1 MVCVCVCMYVEHNLK
16 SSQMELGNYQCEGS
30 EAKKKL
36 TSFALNWGITTALW
50 LWFPK
55 EGRKT
60 KGTMGCRN
68 TPASGSPSSVNSVFQ
83 SSQPR
88 CAGNPQ
94 VLFQFHFQS
103 MGTSSLKGPS
113 SFFPSRCASENHS
126 KGTKVCRQIKII
138 SICNFCISHR
148 EKLCC
153 KTNWEI
159 NPYKLMGEM
168 VGGDGWWHLA
178 WSQCK
183 VSFQTC
189 YFKEAIISY
198 LKKTMQNRSP
208 HWLTERV

>member
-138 SICNFCISHR
+138 SICNFCISHGR
-148 EKLCC
+148 NYAARPTGKSIHISSWVRW
-153 KTNWEI
+153 WER
-159 NPYKLMGEM
+159 MGDNTWL
-168 VGGDGWWHLA
+168 G
-178 WSQCK
+178 
-183 VSFQTC
+183 VSV
-189 YFKEAIISY
+189 KSVSKRVI
-198 LKKTMQNRSP
+198 LKRP
-208 HWLTERV
+208 